1 MRKQI
6 KRGRRQSG
14 FTLIE
19 VMVAIVVLL
28 AGVIGVA
35 QLVPAAAY
43 LNGQNRADS
52 SSMVYAQREMDEFI
66 DQGMSTAASFTDEQG
81 NTCNLGSTATFNTAV
96 GNPLTTL
103 NGHVAIDFSGS
114 QVSGYGYYYTDPSD
128 TTNAIYDVRWA
139 IITNG
144 PASGTITSRRIILG
158 VKKKSG
164 DTPLQPV
171 TLDSTVYR

>member
-1 MRKQI
+1 MRKQS
-6 KRGRRQSG
+6 KLGRRQSG

-81 NTCNLGSTATFNTAV
+81 NTCNLGSTSTFNTAV

-114 QVSGYGYYYTDPSD
+114 QVAGYGYYYTDPSD

-144 PASGTITSRRIILG
+144 PASGRITSRRIILG
-158 VKKKSG
+158 VKKNSG

>member
-1 MRKQI
+1 
-6 KRGRRQSG
+6 
-14 FTLIE
+14 
-19 VMVAIVVLL
+19 
-28 AGVIGVA
+28 
-35 QLVPAAAY
+35 
-43 LNGQNRADS
+43 
-52 SSMVYAQREMDEFI
+52 
-66 DQGMSTAASFTDEQG
+66 MSTAASFNDEQG
-81 NTCNLGSTATFNTAV
+81 NTCNLGSTSTFNTAV

>member
-1 MRKQI
+1 MRKQS
-6 KRGRRQSG
+6 KLGRRQSG

-81 NTCNLGSTATFNTAV
+81 NTCNLGSTSTFNTAV

-114 QVSGYGYYYTDPSD
+114 QVAGYGYYYTDPSD

-144 PASGTITSRRIILG
+144 PASGAITSRRIILG
-158 VKKKSG
+158 VKKNSG